1 MDSSQ
6 GIRTDTFLG
15 VGIFL
20 VVLPALF
27 VFARLAG
34 NIKLRRGLRIADWL
48 SILAIILLAGT
59 LVNFMLIVNALADP
73 AVSIF
78 YLLQLVAAS
87 GPVAASTT
95 WVCKAPILFL
105 YVQIFGIK
113 RWMRMASY
121 ATLVI
126 TFFYLLG
133 WNIWLL
139 YKNVPRIDQIT
150 PEFLVDSSY
159 AGSVAGVAS
168 GAMGLAADVVIF
180 ILPFPVIGSLQLPMH
195 KKIGLAIVFLTGLLA
210 VVASAVGVY
219 FKYLSLSGTSTD
231 IKGAM
236 ILTIIE
242 LSIAII
248 VGCVPAASTFWTTI
262 VVQSALYS
270 RISTA
275 LSLISL
281 TRSNR
286 SRHTQGVEAGSNV
299 SAEYINVDGRQYD
312 ASDDGRSTGKS
323 MGSYRATTNV
333 VPLRDIRT
341 SEV

>member
-1 MDSSQ
+1 MDTSAQ
-6 GIRTDTFLG
+6 GIPTDTFLG

-20 VVLPALF
+20 IVLPALF
-27 VFARLAG
+27 VSARLAG
-34 NIKLRRGLRIADWL
+34 NLKLRRGLRVADWL

-73 AVSIF
+73 NVSIL

-113 RWMRMASY
+113 QWMRIWSY
-121 ATLVI
+121 ATLSI

-139 YKNVPRIDQIT
+139 YKNVPRGDQIT
-150 PEFLVDSSY
+150 PDFLVDSAY

-168 GAMGLAADVVIF
+168 GALGLATDVVIF
-180 ILPFPVIGSLQLPMH
+180 VLPFPVISSLQLPVH
-195 KKIGLAIVFLTGLLA
+195 KKIGLVIVFLTGLLGVA
-210 VVASAVGVY
+210 ASAVGVY

-236 ILTIIE
+236 VLTIIE

-248 VGCVPAASTFWTTI
+248 VGCVPAVSTFWTSI
-262 VVQSALYS
+262 VLQSALYS

-281 TRSNR
+281 TRSSR
-286 SRHTQGVEAGSNV
+286 SKHSQRAQDGANV
-299 SAEYINVDGRQYD
+299 SAEYINNG
-312 ASDDGRSTGKS
+312 SGDDERSTGKS
-323 MGSYRATTNV
+323 MGSYGGGVNV
-333 VPLRDIRT
+333 VPLRDIKVP
-341 SEV
+341 EV